1 MAAKVARDGLR
12 GGHFADAV
20 IATVCLAAVAF
31 AAGAYAQN
39 TRVAER
45 SDAATR
51 KWDAT
56 APGRIEPRTQEV
68 RLGAS
73 TPGRIAEVRVNTNDK
88 VFPGELLVRLDDEE
102 ALARVASAEAQVAAS
117 ERARDEE
124 RRRGSA
130 DLRRAEDDVADAAK
144 AVAQAWSRLDAVSVP
159 HEGAAPAV
167 EDAVIGG
174 ARSALARAQDDLR
187 QKQDA
192 LRKAKQDAGLPT
204 KEESDVSAARAGLML
219 AQAEVQK
226 TRIRSPID
234 GTALQ
239 VRARVGE
246 MVVPSPEQWLVL
258 LGDISGLAVRAEL
271 DEHDFA
277 KVRVGQRAVVRAYAF
292 PDREFEG
299 RVRSIAHYVGPSR
312 LGAQGPQRNKMSDVD
327 VADVVVDLTDPG
339 PLAVGMQ
346 ADVYFSAE
354 APAQQQGMR

>member
-1 MAAKVARDGLR
+1 MAVKVARGRRR
-12 GGHFADAV
+12 GGLLACVAAAALGFA
-20 IATVCLAAVAF
+20 IASPVGVF
-31 AAGAYAQN
+31 AQA
-39 TRVAER
+39 TRSADK
-45 SDAATR
+45 SDASTR

-56 APGRIEPRTQEV
+56 APGRIEPRTQAV
-68 RLGAS
+68 RLGAT
-73 TPGRIAEVRVNTNDK
+73 TPGRITEVRVNANDK
-88 VFPGELLVRLDDEE
+88 VFAGELLVRLDDEE
-102 ALARVASAEAQVAAS
+102 AMARVAAADARVTGA

-124 RRRGSA
+124 RRKGSA
-130 DLRRAEDDVADAAK
+130 DLRRAEDDFADAAK
-144 AVAQAWSRLDAVSVP
+144 ALAQAWSRLDAVSVP

-167 EDAVIGG
+167 EDAVLGG

-192 LRKAKQDAGLPT
+192 VRKAKEDGGLAS
-204 KEESDVSAARAGLML
+204 KEESDVSAARADLML
-219 AQAEVQK
+219 ARAELQK

-234 GTALQ
+234 GAALQ

-258 LGDISGLAVRAEL
+258 LGDVSGLAVRAEL

-299 RVRSIAHYVGPSR
+299 RVRSIARYVGPGR
-312 LGAQGPQRNKMSDVD
+312 LGGQGPQRNKMSDVD
-327 VADVVVDLTDPG
+327 VSEVVVDITDPG
-339 PLAVGMQ
+339 PLTVGMQ

-354 APAQQQGMR
+354 PAGQQQGMR